1 MILDKALLGTLD
13 QGAGCLEVHAPP
25 AAPGVFPD
33 SLAVI
38 DSLGGVVDAL
48 FARSQKIDAS

>member
-1 MILDKALLGTLD
+1 MILDKVLLGTLD

-48 FARSQKIDAS
+48 FARSQKIAAS

>member
-1 MILDKALLGTLD
+1 MILDKVLVGTLD

-25 AAPGVFPD
+25 APGGVFPD

-48 FARSQKIDAS
+48 FARSQKVAAS